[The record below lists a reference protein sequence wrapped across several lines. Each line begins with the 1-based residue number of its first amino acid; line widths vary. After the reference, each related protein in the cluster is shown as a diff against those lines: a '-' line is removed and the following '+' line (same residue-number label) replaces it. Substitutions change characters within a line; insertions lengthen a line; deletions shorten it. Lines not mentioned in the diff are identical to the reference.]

1 LNLRFRLY
9 HLNRLHLM
17 CLKSPQN
24 LMYLK
29 NPRYHSFLK
38 NL

>member
-1 LNLRFRLY
+1 MCHLSRL
-9 HLNRLHLM
+9 LLM
-17 CLKSPQN
+17 FLKSLQN
-24 LMYLK
+24 LMCLK